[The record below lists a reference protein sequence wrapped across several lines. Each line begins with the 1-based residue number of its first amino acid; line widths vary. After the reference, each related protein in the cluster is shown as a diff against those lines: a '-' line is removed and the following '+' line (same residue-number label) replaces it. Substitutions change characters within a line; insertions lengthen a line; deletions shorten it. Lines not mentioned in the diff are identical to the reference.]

1 MHAIK
6 THEVTTR
13 AVSVARVSELTGASR
28 ATVWRWAKDDP
39 TFPKP
44 FRLSAGITRWD
55 EGEVLHWISTKRA
68 WRPRV
73 GGV

>member
-6 THEVTTR
+6 TPEVTTR
-13 AVSVARVSELTGASR
+13 AISVARVCELTGASR
-28 ATVWRWAKDDP
+28 ATVWRWAKDDH

-55 EGEVLHWISTKRA
+55 EGEVLHWINAKKAR
-68 WRPRV
+68 RGPR
-73 GGV
+73 